1 MAMRKTL
8 LLKDA
13 RQVKVLAH
21 PMRMRI
27 LAVLR
32 EEPLSPKQ
40 AAERLGEKPTR
51 LYHHF
56 AALER
61 VGLIELA
68 ATRQRRGAVERLYR
82 PVARQF
88 RVDRAL
94 FEDPQA
100 PGRNRNVVRAVETMF
115 AATLD
120 ELRAGLEAGTLPV
133 TDKARVEVGTLR
145 LRVAPRKLP
154 ALMKRLRA
162 LLAEAQ
168 EAESSEGT
176 ETVRLTVAL
185 FSASGNAG
193 SAAARS

>member
-1 MAMRKTL
+1 MPMRKTL

-13 RQVKVLAH
+13 RQVKVLAQ
-21 PMRMRI
+21 PLRLRI
-27 LAVLR
+27 LEALR

-61 VGLIELA
+61 VGLIALA
-68 ATRQRRGAVERLYR
+68 STRQRRGAVERLYQ
-82 PVARQF
+82 PVARRF
-88 RVDRAL
+88 VVDRAL
-94 FEDPQA
+94 FEGPRAQ
-100 PGRNRNVVRAVETMF
+100 GRTRSVVRAVETMF

-120 ELRAGLEAGTLPV
+120 ELRAGVEAGTLPV
-133 TDKARVEVGTLR
+133 TDKARVEVASLR

-168 EAESSEGT
+168 EAESPEGT

-185 FSASGNAG
+185 FPVSGAAG
-193 SAAARS
+193 EPVTRL